1 MQSEYEQWCLRLR
14 RAAVQ
19 RENTEELKVEEVE
32 EVETGEMRSA
42 NTCNGQRES
51 MSAANCFD

>member
-32 EVETGEMRSA
+32 EAGDGRNEIGEH
-42 NTCNGQRES
+42 E
-51 MSAANCFD
+51 